1 MAKQK
6 IIAGHLDHKH
16 GYYYMVLSLPN
27 PEKGNRKL
35 PKWFPT
41 GIPYDGKRQTERDAK
56 RMLKEWREDFTSG
69 KLTLAMIE
77 AKKRSKG
84 TDGAMSLKSIP
95 IRKDMYFTDYL
106 LRWLEIIQADV
117 EEDTFAGYWR
127 TVHNPLFPYFS
138 EHNAT
143 LEELS
148 AVDLTLF
155 YKYCKT
161 RTYRGKPIKGNTIR
175 HYHAVIHKALQDAV
189 VVLRILQYN
198 VADYVVAP
206 KVDNYV
212 APYADTDEL
221 RELVNDLM
229 HSPIRVPVMFAA
241 FYGMR
246 RSEALGIRKA
256 VIDRKKKTI
265 TVCHTVIEVSVQG
278 EHKII
283 RKDRTKNKK
292 SFRTYPLIPQ
302 MEAFLDWELQQQEQ
316 QRERMGNCYYMGD
329 QDYICLDEA
338 GHLLRPDY
346 VTCKFSQLVKKRGLK
361 KITFHGLRHSCAS
374 MLYERGQD
382 MKKIQEWL
390 GHSTPVT
397 TETIYAHLNVKH
409 KDETAWI
416 ANDCLPLELPEKMRE
431 KPIQTA

>member
-1 MAKQK
+1 MGSEMCIRDSDK
-6 IIAGHLDHKH
+6 ISCVSFCFFFIFTVHETG
-16 GYYYMVLSLPN
+16 
-27 PEKGNRKL
+27 KG
-35 PKWFPT
+35 T
-41 GIPYDGKRQTERDAK
+41 HHTIIPYFCERNVK
-56 RMLKEWREDFTSG
+56 
-69 KLTLAMIE
+69 
-77 AKKRSKG
+77 
-84 TDGAMSLKSIP
+84 
-95 IRKDMYFTDYL
+95 
-106 LRWLEIIQADV
+106 
-117 EEDTFAGYWR
+117 
-127 TVHNPLFPYFS
+127 
-138 EHNAT
+138 

-189 VVLRILQYN
+189 VVLHILQYN

-206 KVDNYV
+206 KIDNYV

-221 RELVNDLM
+221 HELINDLM
-229 HSPIRVPVMFAA
+229 QSPIRVPVMFAA

-265 TVCHTVIEVSVQG
+265 TVCHTIIEVNLMG

-302 MEAFLDWELQQQEQ
+302 IEMFLDWELQQQEK
-316 QRERMGNCYYMGD
+316 QRELMGSCYYMGD
-329 QDYICLDEA
+329 QEYICLDA
-338 GHLLRPDY
+338 NGHLLRPDY
-346 VTCKFSQLVKKRGLK
+346 VTSKFSELVKKRGLK

-374 MLYERGQD
+374 MLYEKGQD

-416 ANDCLPLELPEKMRE
+416 ANDCLTLKLPESIK
-431 KPIQTA
+431 AGAF

>member
-127 TVHNPLFPYFS
+127 TVHNPLLPYFS

-229 HSPIRVPVMFAA
+229 HSL
-241 FYGMR
+241 
-246 RSEALGIRKA
+246 S
-256 VIDRKKKTI
+256 
-265 TVCHTVIEVSVQG
+265 
-278 EHKII
+278 
-283 RKDRTKNKK
+283 
-292 SFRTYPLIPQ
+292 LIH
-302 MEAFLDWELQQQEQ
+302 
-316 QRERMGNCYYMGD
+316 
-329 QDYICLDEA
+329 I
-338 GHLLRPDY
+338 
-346 VTCKFSQLVKKRGLK
+346 
-361 KITFHGLRHSCAS
+361 
-374 MLYERGQD
+374 
-382 MKKIQEWL
+382 
-390 GHSTPVT
+390 
-397 TETIYAHLNVKH
+397 
-409 KDETAWI
+409 
-416 ANDCLPLELPEKMRE
+416 
-431 KPIQTA
+431 